1 MRAVRYHEHGDA
13 DVLELEEIP
22 TPEPGADE
30 VLIEVGAAGINPVDT
45 YFREGSYSPAALP
58 WIPGSDFAGTVEAVG
73 DEVTAFEPGDRVFGT
88 GLGKDIPGTCAEY
101 AVSPADRI
109 ATLPDGVSVETGA
122 AIGVPA
128 VTAWRS
134 LIDHAELE
142 PAERCLIHGGSGGVG
157 HAAVQIAAAT
167 GADVTTTASPEYH
180 EQLEALGAD
189 IVLDYHRD
197 DLEDAVITAG
207 APDVILDH
215 RLDDYLQF
223 DANVATQG
231 TRVVGIGNTVPEAG
245 FSNVPAARSK
255 ELRIHLISMFNTPD
269 LAVVLR
275 RVATLLSSG
284 KLSAEVARTYDLSE
298 VPEAHEAVLSE
309 SFFGKLVVTP

>member
-1 MRAVRYHEHGDA
+1 MKAVRYHEHGGT
-13 DVLELEEIP
+13 DVLELEEIE
-22 TPEPGADE
+22 TPEPDADE
-30 VLIEVGAAGINPVDT
+30 VLVEIGAAGINPVDT
-45 YFREGSYSPAALP
+45 YFREGSYAPAELP

-101 AVSPADRI
+101 VASPTDRI
-109 ATLPDGVSVETGA
+109 ATLPDGVSIETGA
-122 AIGVPA
+122 ALGVPA

-142 PAERCLIHGGSGGVG
+142 PAERCLVHGGSGGVG

-167 GADVTTTASPEYH
+167 GAEVTTTASPEYH
-180 EQLEALGAD
+180 EKLESLGAD
-189 IVLDYHRD
+189 IVLDYHRE

-231 TRVVGIGNTVPEAG
+231 TRVVGIGNTGPEAG

-269 LAVVLR
+269 LAAVLR

-284 KLSAEVARTYDLSE
+284 TLSAEVDRTYDLEE
-298 VPEAHEAVLSE
+298 VSDAHEAVVSE
-309 SFFGKLVVTP
+309 SFLGKLVVTP

>member
-22 TPEPGADE
+22 TPEPDEDE
-30 VLIEVGAAGINPVDT
+30 VLVEVGAAGINPVDT
-45 YFREGSYSPAALP
+45 YFREGSYAPAELP

-101 AVSPADRI
+101 AASPTDRI
-109 ATLPDGVSVETGA
+109 ATLPDGVSLETGA
-122 AIGVPA
+122 ALGVPA

-142 PAERCLIHGGSGGVG
+142 PAERCLVHGGSGGVG

-167 GADVTTTASPEYH
+167 GAEVTTTAAPEYH
-180 EQLEALGAD
+180 EKLESLGAD
-189 IVLDYHRD
+189 VVLDYARE

-255 ELRIHLISMFNTPD
+255 ELRIHLISMFNTSD
-269 LAVVLR
+269 LAAVLR

-284 KLSAEVARTYDLSE
+284 ELSPEIDRTYDLSE

>member
-13 DVLELEEIP
+13 DALELEEIP
-22 TPEPGADE
+22 TPEPDEDE
-30 VLIEVGAAGINPVDT
+30 VLVEVSAAGINPVDT

-73 DEVTAFEPGDRVFGT
+73 AEVTAFEPGERVFGT

-101 AVSPADRI
+101 VASPTDRI
-109 ATLPDGVSVETGA
+109 ATLPDGVSFETGA
-122 AIGVPA
+122 ALGVPA

-167 GADVTTTASPEYH
+167 GAEVTTTASPEHH
-180 EQLEALGAD
+180 EKLESLGAD
-189 IVLDYHRD
+189 VVLDYARD

-223 DANVATQG
+223 DADVATQG

-269 LAVVLR
+269 LAAVLR

-284 KLSAEVARTYDLSE
+284 KLSAEIDRTYDLTE
-298 VPEAHEAVLSE
+298 VSEAHDAVISE

>member
-1 MRAVRYHEHGDA
+1 MKAVRYHEHGGT
-13 DVLELEEIP
+13 DVLELEEVDR
-22 TPEPGADE
+22 PEPDAGE
-30 VLIEVGAAGINPVDT
+30 VRVEIAAAGINPVDT
-45 YFREGSYSPAALP
+45 YFREGSYAPESLP

-73 DEVTAFEPGDRVFGT
+73 DDVTEFQPGDRVFGT
-88 GLGKDIPGTCAEY
+88 GLGKDVPGTCAEY
-101 AVSPADRI
+101 AVSPTDRI
-109 ATLPDGVSVETGA
+109 AVLPEGTSFEVGA
-122 AIGVPA
+122 ALGVPA

-134 LIDHAELE
+134 LIDHADLE
-142 PAERCLIHGGSGGVG
+142 PAERCLVHGGSGGVG

-180 EQLEALGAD
+180 DRLESLGAD
-189 IVLDYHRD
+189 ATVDYARD
-197 DLEDAVITAG
+197 DLEDPVVEAG
-207 APDVILDH
+207 SPDVILDH

-223 DANVATQG
+223 DADVAKQG

-269 LAVVLR
+269 ISAVLR
-275 RVATLLSSG
+275 RVAKLLSAG
-284 KLSAEVARTYDLSE
+284 KLSAEIARTYDLEDLDS
-298 VPEAHEAVLSE
+298 AHEDVLSE